1 MNVTIVVTTGE
12 LRHTLKGYWLRGLL
26 DVDFRGC
33 ELAFSPD
40 GCTLALAEFGVDT
53 KIHLW
58 DVSTGELRCTI
69 KVPGGDFFSMA
80 FSSDGWTLACG
91 GSNDRTVR
99 LWDVR
104 TGELGYTIKVPGSDI
119 FSMAFSPDG
128 RTLAGGECDN
138 STVRLW
144 DVAAG
149 ELRHTLEGHRG
160 GVYSVKFSYDDQFL
174 ACSGGEGSVYLWN
187 MMSVKASPRP

>member
-1 MNVTIVVTTGE
+1 MPLGCSHRRTPP
-12 LRHTLKGYWLRGLL
+12 HLKGHWLRGLL

-40 GCTLALAEFGVDT
+40 GCTLALAEFGFDT

-69 KVPGGDFFSMA
+69 KVPGAISSAWLSVPMA
-80 FSSDGWTLACG
+80 GPLPVAEAMIGPFACG
-91 GSNDRTVR
+91 MCARAN
-99 LWDVR
+99 
-104 TGELGYTIKVPGSDI
+104 LGYTIKVPGSDI

-128 RTLAGGECDN
+128 RTLACGECDN

-149 ELRHTLEGHRG
+149 ELCHTLEGH
-160 GVYSVKFSYDDQFL
+160 K
-174 ACSGGEGSVYLWN
+174 AGSTV
-187 MMSVKASPRP
+187 